1 MLWPPDMK
9 SRLIGKDPAAGK
21 GRGQEK
27 EVAEDGMVREHHS
40 LSGHESEQTLEG
52 SGGQGSLVCYSP
64 YGYKELNIT

>member
-52 SGGQGSLVCYSP
+52 SGGQRAWRPVVHGVAKSW
-64 YGYKELNIT
+64 T

>member
-1 MLWPPDMK
+1 
-9 SRLIGKDPAAGK
+9 
-21 GRGQEK
+21 
-27 EVAEDGMVREHHS
+27 MVREHHS